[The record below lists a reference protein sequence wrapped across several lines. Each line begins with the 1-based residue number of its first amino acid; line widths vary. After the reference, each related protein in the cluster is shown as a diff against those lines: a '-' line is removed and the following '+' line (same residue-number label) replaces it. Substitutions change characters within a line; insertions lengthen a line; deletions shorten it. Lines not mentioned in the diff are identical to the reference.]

1 MPEDKEINTKLKVA
15 NQNIIV
21 SISHIKTANKE
32 TQDGLKYCVKQ
43 YKLLYS
49 PSQAIT
55 CEAKEKQELH
65 GDVHIDG
72 ATLMNPEIIIL
83 SALK

>member
-32 TQDGLKYCVKQ
+32 TQDGLKYCDTIRVSIFPPAKPLPRKQ
-43 YKLLYS
+43 RR
-49 PSQAIT
+49 SQNFM
-55 CEAKEKQELH
+55 
-65 GDVHIDG
+65 V
-72 ATLMNPEIIIL
+72 MSIL
-83 SALK
+83 TAPLS